1 MGFTC
6 GKFGGGI
13 NDGMGQ
19 DNSGIR
25 GLLRPLEQRLRSNNQ
40 EEVNSFLDEIDK
52 MANDRFGDAIK
63 QNTDLYNTQRDE
75 FFKGLQ
81 GQMAVM
87 DSQRL
92 GTSTVDGEQ
101 AGLYGNYH
109 SQKNQPNQP
118 NINPEDYTIS
128 VPFVK

>member
-6 GKFGGGI
+6 GTIGGGI

-25 GLLRPLEQRLRSNNQ
+25 SLLRPLEQRLRSNNQ

-63 QNTDLYNTQRDE
+63 KNTEVYNTQRDE

-81 GQMAVM
+81 DRIQPYMSEQHNRSNLA
-87 DSQRL
+87 
-92 GTSTVDGEQ
+92 GTSDEFFTTPKN
-101 AGLYGNYH
+101 LYGNLGSSGINYH
-109 SQKNQPNQP
+109 ASK
-118 NINPEDYTIS
+118 TILE
-128 VPFVK
+128 

>member
-63 QNTDLYNTQRDE
+63 KNTDLYNTQRDE

-81 GQMAVM
+81 DRIQPYIGTPNESFTGGIQFADIKPTRGP
-87 DSQRL
+87 DS
-92 GTSTVDGEQ
+92 
-101 AGLYGNYH
+101 LYGNYH
-109 SQKNQPNQP
+109 ASK
-118 NINPEDYTIS
+118 TILE
-128 VPFVK
+128 

>member
-6 GKFGGGI
+6 GTIGGGI

-25 GLLRPLEQRLRSNNQ
+25 SLLRPLEQRLRSNNQ

-63 QNTDLYNTQRDE
+63 KNTDLYNTQRDE
-75 FFKGLQ
+75 FFKGFQDKMQTYMSEQHNRSDL
-81 GQMAVM
+81 A
-87 DSQRL
+87 
-92 GTSTVDGEQ
+92 GTSDEFFTTPKN
-101 AGLYGNYH
+101 LYGNYH
-109 SQKNQPNQP
+109 ASK
-118 NINPEDYTIS
+118 TILE
-128 VPFVK
+128 

>member
-6 GKFGGGI
+6 GTIGGGI

-25 GLLRPLEQRLRSNNQ
+25 SLLRPLEQRLRSNNQ

-63 QNTDLYNTQRDE
+63 KNTDLYNTQRDE

-81 GQMAVM
+81 NRIQPYMSEQQNRSDLA
-87 DSQRL
+87 
-92 GTSTVDGEQ
+92 GTSDEFFTTPKN
-101 AGLYGNYH
+101 LYGNLGSSGMNYH
-109 SQKNQPNQP
+109 ASK
-118 NINPEDYTIS
+118 TILE
-128 VPFVK
+128 